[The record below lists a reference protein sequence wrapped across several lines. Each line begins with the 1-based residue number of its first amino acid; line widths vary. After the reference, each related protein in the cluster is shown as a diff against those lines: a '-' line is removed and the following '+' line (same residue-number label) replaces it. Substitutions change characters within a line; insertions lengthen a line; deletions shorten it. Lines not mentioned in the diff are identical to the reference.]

1 MGPIRAQGNRRRW
14 GGRQGN
20 ETARSLPARKNW
32 RHEQLKAHQ
41 YGSLPGEN
49 YCVWGQEDVVSAP
62 PWCRGRGLGMQLLQ
76 LPRLW
81 GRPEL
86 RDGRAALKTRA
97 VELLLLP
104 KGVGTQSA
112 LQPGSV
118 SLPSQSCWASWGLVS
133 SHLFADVSRIPW
145 TRNPDTQ
152 SLSIQALWNFSRLS
166 CSLACYPY
174 PWEAAVDLP
183 DSKVDAEDEAAASDS
198 SSAQDLG
205 ECAIPAHARRGH
217 EEGHGLRVTTGFAW
231 MCDPW

>member
-104 KGVGTQSA
+104 KGVGTQCTATRECFSSIA
-112 LQPGSV
+112 ELLGKLGPGEFPLVCRCFENPLDKKPRHSIIVDPSPVELLKTVLQPGL
-118 SLPSQSCWASWGLVS
+118 LPLPLGGGSR
-133 SHLFADVSRIPW
+133 FAR
-145 TRNPDTQ
+145 Q
-152 SLSIQALWNFSRLS
+152 QGG
-166 CSLACYPY
+166 C
-174 PWEAAVDLP
+174 
-183 DSKVDAEDEAAASDS
+183 
-198 SSAQDLG
+198 
-205 ECAIPAHARRGH
+205 
-217 EEGHGLRVTTGFAW
+217 
-231 MCDPW
+231 